1 MPKGRC
7 SPRERAVSSSAATCH
22 PVRYSRNRG
31 PVAAPKATSTA
42 VLPAKRP
49 PAPTPTIDN
58 RRARFEYEWLEQF
71 EAGIVLTGT
80 EIKSIRTGQISI
92 GEAYARIRDGELWLL
107 SMYVPPYKEGSFSN
121 VEPNRPRKLLVH
133 RKDIDRLSARVSE
146 KGLTLIPVRLYFK
159 RGIVKVSIALARGKK
174 TWDKRRDEK
183 DRDVQREMA
192 RAVRNH

>member
-1 MPKGRC
+1 
-7 SPRERAVSSSAATCH
+7 
-22 PVRYSRNRG
+22 
-31 PVAAPKATSTA
+31 VAAPKPAPTATVA
-42 VLPAKRP
+42 PKRP
-49 PAPTPTIDN
+49 PAPTPTIEN

-92 GEAYARIRDGELWLL
+92 AEAYARIRNGELWLL

-121 VEPNRPRKLLVH
+121 VDPNRPRKLLVH
-133 RKDIDRLSARVSE
+133 RKEIDRLAGRTSE

-159 RGIVKVSIALARGKK
+159 RGIVKVSLALARGKK

-183 DRDVQREMA
+183 DRDVKRELA